1 MKDDRVYLLHI
12 RDAITLIESYTSSG
26 RDAFFADPMIR
37 DAVLHNLQIIG
48 EAVKNLSESLRT
60 NHPAVPWRRIAGLRD
75 VLVHQYFGVSATLV
89 WQIVETNL
97 PQLKRQVDDLLS
109 GGLR

>member
-1 MKDDRVYLLHI
+1 MKDDRFYLLHI
-12 RDAITLIESYTSSG
+12 RDAITLIESYTSAG

-60 NHPAVPWRRIAGLRD
+60 NHPSVPWRRIAGLRD

-89 WQIVETNL
+89 WQIVEANL
-97 PQLKRQVDDLLS
+97 PKLKREVDDLLS
-109 GGLR
+109 GGLC